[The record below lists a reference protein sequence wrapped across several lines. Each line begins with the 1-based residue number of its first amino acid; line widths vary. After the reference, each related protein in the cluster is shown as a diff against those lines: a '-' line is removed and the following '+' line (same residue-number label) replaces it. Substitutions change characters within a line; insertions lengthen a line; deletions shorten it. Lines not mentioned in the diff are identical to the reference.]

1 MVDLW
6 SVKIHNAPVTHQ
18 TSFNIFL
25 SRHQEA
31 SPVLTDGTHPSN
43 QHSAVSNCCLKNQ
56 HLLAEWNLLCTYA
69 AQKQVYKY
77 SHVANTLCDRHRYN
91 LTPVIHVKV
100 DSENYGS
107 TFHSLLF
114 HSFAPLS
121 FFFFFK
127 MSWWLSKRA
136 FDLWQEVNPSHQKNK
151 SRNALWINY
160 WESLFAHWF
169 TSTFKVNQT
178 FWKLIFRATLKGL
191 SEFCKDLQVFL

>member
-91 LTPVIHVKV
+91 LTREGGFWELWIYF
-100 DSENYGS
+100 SFI
-107 TFHSLLF
+107 TF
-114 HSFAPLS
+114 SFICSAV
-121 FFFFFK
+121 FFFLFQNVMVAVK
-127 MSWWLSKRA
+127 ACIWSLTGSQSITSKKQKQKCSLNKLLRV
-136 FDLWQEVNPSHQKNK
+136 FICTLIHINLQSEPDFLKIDIPS
-151 SRNALWINY
+151 NAKR
-160 WESLFAHWF
+160 S
-169 TSTFKVNQT
+169 
-178 FWKLIFRATLKGL
+178 FRVL
-191 SEFCKDLQVFL
+191 